1 MNNKIKITVI
11 IFSLIITSVM
21 LVDLLN
27 NNLEPINAETM
38 QKASE
43 YNSRIY
49 FENAFTKEQTCY
61 GVNDDG
67 SEIPLVCDVSIHSPI
82 KFNSDYGITN
92 YEPTLGKDLS

>member
-92 YEPTLGKDLS
+92 YEPTLGKD

>member
-1 MNNKIKITVI
+1 
-11 IFSLIITSVM
+11 M